1 MDRWNSHFS
10 LPHRAHLCKP
20 SPIPPLFWGTHSWFT
35 SSTFDIELSYFMI
48 SCNEPIVGK
57 HTCIE
62 SWHFPSHQNYESWIV
77 GKIIEQPTP
86 GFILKFKDYKN
97 HMLEWFIIIFV
108 LLTVQHFEAFSFAIS
123 FLILNI
129 WIYMYLF
136 ISGQDLVNEGC
147 L

>member
-1 MDRWNSHFS
+1 M
-10 LPHRAHLCKP
+10 
-20 SPIPPLFWGTHSWFT
+20 
-35 SSTFDIELSYFMI
+35 
-48 SCNEPIVGK
+48 
-57 HTCIE
+57 
-62 SWHFPSHQNYESWIV
+62 

-97 HMLEWFIIIFV
+97 HMLELFIMIFV

-136 ISGQDLVNEGC
+136 ISGQDLVNEKW